1 MLNIDVKIYGIKKT
15 QENKFQIFIN
25 SLFNKIRLRS
35 TIHKIYQTKPKYI
48 STNSAGHAVLIEC
61 GIMIMEKE
69 LINEIELLTENF
81 MKKLINNY
89 STRLKNINIDILV
102 KDGFEMCRKINNN

>member
-1 MLNIDVKIYGIKKT
+1 MLNIDAKIYGVKKT
-15 QENKFQIFIN
+15 HENKFQICPN
-25 SLFNKIRLRS
+25 SFFNKISLRN

-48 STNSAGHAVLIEC
+48 SINSAGHTILIEC
-61 GIMIMEKE
+61 GIAITEKE
-69 LINEIELLTENF
+69 LINKIELLTENF

-89 STRLKNINIDILV
+89 STRLKNINIDIWV